1 MRILITGASGYI
13 GERLVKHAEDAGHT
27 VIAATR
33 SRPVTPNRGWVAFD
47 LSQVQSFHIPPG
59 IDAVV
64 HLAAVTTTSDISPD
78 TEIAATRH
86 LAEAASRTGARLLF
100 VSSQVARPDAPT
112 PYGQVKWA
120 IEQIVA
126 AAGGVSIRPG
136 QVYGGPERGLFGL
149 LVRLVRALPVIP
161 AFMPSPQMQPIHVDD
176 LAHAILAALVGV
188 AWAGNVL
195 CLGSPQPVTFTRFL
209 GTIARQRVHATRI
222 RMPVPTPLVLL
233 GVSLLGK
240 SLAGRLGLDKLK
252 SLFDLPPM
260 ETRADLAIL
269 GLTLRPMAS
278 GMARSGDDRRRQLA
292 AEGSAMLC
300 YLLGSRPDLAI
311 VARYVRVIET
321 LRGRE
326 ALGLPGIF
334 VRYPATLA
342 LVDTPARRS
351 PPADEISWRLC
362 AAMAIA
368 EASPKG
374 AARFLGKPGRASPG
388 PLVAALSIT
397 RAIALSVAWRL
408 ARALAS
414 PFLRMPFGPQR
425 TGHHGTRR

>member
-1 MRILITGASGYI
+1 MRILITGASGYV
-13 GERLVKHAEDAGHT
+13 GERLVEHAGRAGHS
-27 VIAATR
+27 VVAATR
-33 SRPVTPNRGWVAFD
+33 SRPANLDLDWVAFD
-47 LSQVQSFHIPPG
+47 IAHAQSFCMPPA

-64 HLAAVTTTSDISPD
+64 HLAAVTTASDISPD
-78 TEIAATRH
+78 TEIAAARD
-86 LAEAASRTGARLLF
+86 LAVAANRAGASLLF

-112 PYGQVKWA
+112 PYGQIKWA

-161 AFMPSPQMQPIHVDD
+161 AFMPAPRIQPIHVDD
-176 LAHAILAALVGV
+176 LARAILVALESDAA
-188 AWAGNVL
+188 AGCVL
-195 CLGSPQPVTFTRFL
+195 CLGSPQPVTFTCL
-209 GTIARQRVHATRI
+209 LATIARQRVHATRI
-222 RMPVPTPLVLL
+222 RVPVPTPLVLL

-269 GLTLRPMAS
+269 GLELRPIAS
-278 GMARSGDDRRRQLA
+278 GMACSGDDRRRQLA
-292 AEGSAMLC
+292 AEGSAVLA
-300 YLLGSRPDLAI
+300 YILGSRPDRAI

-321 LRGRE
+321 LRGGE

-334 VRYPATLA
+334 TRFPATLA
-342 LVDTPARRS
+342 LVDTPATRS
-351 PPADEISWRLC
+351 PHADETGWRLS

-368 EASPKG
+368 EASPAG
-374 AARFLGKPGRASPG
+374 ALRFMGKSGQKPSG
-388 PLVAALSIT
+388 PLVATMSIIRAVALSF
-397 RAIALSVAWRL
+397 AWRI
-408 ARALAS
+408 ARALAAPWLRT
-414 PFLRMPFGPQR
+414 PFDPQR
-425 TGHHGTRR
+425 AGHHGNRR